1 MGRLHLAFACALACL
16 VVSIMLALPA
26 RGGGDQ
32 PMTWSKHQWRSDLF
46 DSYSLRPR
54 YRRAHVLRQELRV
67 RVLHTAPARV
77 ETEDTSPRPLLIRN
91 GRALSQAGLHR
102 PAATGHV
109 ERCAGVLV
117 LTWEGDRAR
126 RACRM
131 SSGVRHIRV
140 ARR

>member
-1 MGRLHLAFACALACL
+1 MGRLQLAFACALACL

-54 YRRAHVLRQELRV
+54 YRRVPVLRQEVHV
-67 RVLHTAPARV
+67 RILHAAPARV
-77 ETEDTSPRPLLIRN
+77 VTEHAGPRPLLIRH
-91 GRALSQAGLHR
+91 GRALARPGLHR

-126 RACRM
+126 RTCQV
-131 SSGVRHIRV
+131 SSGARHIRV